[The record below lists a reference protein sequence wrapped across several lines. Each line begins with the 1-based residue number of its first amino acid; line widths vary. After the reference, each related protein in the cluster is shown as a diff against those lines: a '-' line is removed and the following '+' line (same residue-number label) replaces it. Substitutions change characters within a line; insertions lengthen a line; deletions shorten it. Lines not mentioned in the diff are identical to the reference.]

1 MRIWLHTSA
10 KASSVGSSTAI
21 SLAAHVVLVS
31 AAVYGTGLRA
41 RRLEQAI
48 AERSAILRYLPP
60 PDRHPSSEAR
70 VEQLRY
76 VDIGSLG
83 PSIVER
89 PDGRVTLPA
98 GTVKAGTAGPD
109 LGNEAKK
116 QAPSAAEESQDSVYS
131 MLEVEEMAARTAG
144 SAAPVYPSELM
155 KNGKE
160 GSVSIRFVVD
170 STGRADSSSIEV
182 LRSTDPAFS
191 RSVRQAIPL
200 MMFSPA
206 SVAGRH
212 VRQVVEQNFEF
223 RINRPVPA
231 EHTRTKP
238 VP

>member
-31 AAVYGTGLRA
+31 AAVYGTGVRA
-41 RRLEQAI
+41 RALEQAI

-70 VEQLRY
+70 VEHLQY

-83 PSIVER
+83 PSIVEH
-89 PDGRVTLPA
+89 PDGRITLPA
-98 GTVKAGTAGPD
+98 GTVKARAAGPD
-109 LGNEAKK
+109 LGNETKT
-116 QAPSAAEESQDSVYS
+116 QAPSAPEESQDSVYS

-144 SAAPVYPSELM
+144 SAAPIYPSDLM

-170 STGRADSSSIEV
+170 SSGRADSNSIEV
-182 LRSTDPAFS
+182 LRSTDPAFT

-212 VRQVVEQNFEF
+212 VRQAVEQNFEF
-223 RINRPVPA
+223 RIAALA

-238 VP
+238 TP